1 MKKIMIVLLT
11 LLVVMSTATR
21 QASADEPLAGGWTP
35 AADYTVTEDLQA
47 IFDKGMEMLLGVDYV
62 PLGLVHW
69 KRASSPVEAGTSG
82 FL

>member
-35 AADYTVTEDLQA
+35 AADYTVTEELQA
-47 IFDKGMEMLLGVDYV
+47 E
-62 PLGLVHW
+62 
-69 KRASSPVEAGTSG
+69 AAVEEPSFGAGG
-82 FL
+82 FVQV